1 MEQQDLLIFGK
12 GYISA
17 SYTHPDSP
25 TTIYAVFRDVTEDG
39 LRNYVL
45 ENTFGP
51 WTNPNG
57 SFNTNYQ
64 DIHDLASV
72 EVMKLFHDLK
82 VVGRV
87 STARW
92 VPNSW
97 AGRVVRFNPSPGPV
111 DSIS

>member
-51 WTNPNG
+51 WVEPDG
-57 SFNTNYQ
+57 SFNARYTEL
-64 DIHDLASV
+64 HDKASV

-87 STARW
+87 SSRW
-92 VPNSW
+92 VPDSW
-97 AGRVVRFNPSPGPV
+97 KARVVRFNPDRGPV
-111 DSIS
+111 NSIS